1 MRRGSVDVLLTHD
14 WPVSITRFGDT
25 QKLLREKS
33 FFGEDIAANK
43 LGSPGTDY
51 LMHLVQPSYFFSAHL
66 HCKYTAVVDHQKQVA
81 PAAEGSEEVPD
92 QRKTKFLAL
101 DKVQPRRHFLQ
112 ILDFDAP
119 RPDDK
124 VLRFSPQWLSILQ
137 QTDHLSNFENHPTQI
152 PVPNFQR
159 LTQSIGSAASFSDQ
173 QINGV
178 QPFTPNPDQLE
189 TLEAALKVSLGDDP
203 TLIPTEFIPTVIP
216 YNPSNHGWES
226 AISSDVSLNPQSLR
240 LAQALNL
247 KLVPITVQRKAAAAP
262 VVVSN
267 PEEIDI
273 LDDEQESEA
282 SVSQSTESQATD
294 SVAPSS
300 TSVEMEP
307 SVAKSNTEEIN
318 LDDE

>member
-1 MRRGSVDVLLTHD
+1 MKRGSVDVLLTHD

-66 HCKYTAVVDHQKQVA
+66 HCKYTAVVDHQKQGA
-81 PAAEGSEEVPD
+81 PEAEGAEDAPD

-119 RPDDK
+119 NPEDK
-124 VLRFSPQWLSILQ
+124 VLRFNSQWLNILQ
-137 QTDHLSNFENHPTQI
+137 QTDHLSTFENHPTQI
-152 PVPNFQR
+152 PIPNFQR
-159 LTQSIGSAASFSDQ
+159 LTQSIGAAASFSDQ
-173 QINGV
+173 QINDV
-178 QPFTPNPDQLE
+178 QPFTPTPDQLE
-189 TLEAALKVSLGDDP
+189 ALEAALKVSLGDNP

-216 YNPSNHGWES
+216 YNPSNHGRDS
-226 AISSDVSLNPQSLR
+226 AISPDVSLNPQSLR
-240 LAQALNL
+240 IAQALNL
-247 KLVPITVQRKAAAAP
+247 KLVPITAQRRAVAAP

-273 LDDEQESEA
+273 LDEEHDGEA
-282 SVSQSTESQATD
+282 PVPQSTEPGDT
-294 SVAPSS
+294 
-300 TSVEMEP
+300 P
-307 SVAKSNTEEIN
+307 SVSSSSLETDTVVVEANTEEIN